1 MRVSEIL
8 PKISHGALPLRAML
22 ADLSSHLEKIAE
34 RRGWAIPPLILAF
47 LGLFGFLFSLA
58 EDVHTIIWAWEQ
70 WPFSG
75 VVVHLHLGVIG
86 LLVFVAGLAWLTVLA
101 FTDPPLRIVVMAA
114 RDSLQRFV
122 DGIERPPAVNMTVP
136 DAEWSIQSAKRE
148 EAVDKLH
155 YGFQRRFSRRIQD
168 IIYRLGEGG
177 KADMPLNSAMD
188 RTIKTHEEIQK
199 IIDRLTVIGNQLN
212 TKK

>member
-75 VVVHLHLGVIG
+75 VVVLLHLGVNR
-86 LLVFVAGLAWLTVLA
+86 T
-101 FTDPPLRIVVMAA
+101 PPCGKHDRA
-114 RDSLQRFV
+114 RCRMVDS
-122 DGIERPPAVNMTVP
+122 
-136 DAEWSIQSAKRE
+136 KR
-148 EAVDKLH
+148 KT
-155 YGFQRRFSRRIQD
+155 RRGRR
-168 IIYRLGEGG
+168 
-177 KADMPLNSAMD
+177 
-188 RTIKTHEEIQK
+188 
-199 IIDRLTVIGNQLN
+199 
-212 TKK
+212 